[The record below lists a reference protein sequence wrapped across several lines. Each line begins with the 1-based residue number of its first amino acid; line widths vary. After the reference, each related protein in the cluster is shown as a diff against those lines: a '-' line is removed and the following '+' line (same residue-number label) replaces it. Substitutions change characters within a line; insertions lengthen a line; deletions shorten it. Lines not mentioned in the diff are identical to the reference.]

1 MASKHCA
8 SACSGFLVACLLQI
22 FIFFGLDDLPSLSSS
37 SASHHLRT
45 NTPHPIYSNVG
56 KDGDV
61 AFFIG
66 LSGIRKTTISIDH
79 HMNLIGDFEH
89 CWSLHCISEYTVEMK
104 KGLFDLMHYHM
115 RKRQILSFH
124 SSCNMGKDGDVAF
137 FFGLSGT
144 EKITLS
150 TDHHMNLIRDVEH
163 CWSENGLS
171 NIEGGCYAKCID
183 LS

>member
-1 MASKHCA
+1 MGKEDAWVDNEAIRNYEKKLEELRVKNINKSTSDLQALPQVFATLLSKLY
-8 SACSGFLVACLLQI
+8 FLDFDIV
-22 FIFFGLDDLPSLSSS
+22 
-37 SASHHLRT
+37 
-45 NTPHPIYSNVG
+45 VG
-56 KDGDV
+56 KEDAWVDDED
-61 AFFIG
+61 
-66 LSGIRKTTISIDH
+66 LRNYEKK
-79 HMNLIGDFEH
+79 
-89 CWSLHCISEYTVEMK
+89 SLHCISEYTVEMK

-171 NIEGGCYAKCID
+171 NIEGGCYTKCID